1 MPKKGISALLLS
13 KAIEGFL
20 LEFTLHHSAST
31 AYRAYHPALRHL
43 TRYLGDPQLDAISP
57 TELRQFV
64 HYLITEYAPARNEY
78 STRKDTPLS
87 GSTIDN
93 YWKALR
99 SFFRWARENSLL
111 DRNPAIDLPRPKFAP
126 SEIQPFT
133 EDEIKRLLKAAE
145 YTYTERNGKK
155 IAVKRP
161 TAKRNLAL
169 LLLMLD
175 TGLRLGEIAR
185 LKIAD
190 VRLDAREVYVTPYGT
205 GKKTKSR
212 TVPIGKATSVAL
224 WHYLSQH
231 EFDPT
236 RQLFSASA
244 KSIRALV
251 QRLGKAAAVTHT
263 HPHRFRHT
271 FAIEYL
277 RNGGDIFTLQRI
289 LGHSSLDMVRRYLNI
304 AQADIQSAHRR
315 AGLVDN
321 LYRSTRI

>member
-20 LEFTLHHSAST
+20 LDFSLHHSAST

-43 TRYLGDPQLDAISP
+43 CRRLGDLSIEAITPAS
-57 TELRQFV
+57 LKQFM
-64 HYLITEYAPARNEY
+64 HYLITEYVPARNEY
-78 STRKDTPLS
+78 STRKGMPLS
-87 GSTIDN
+87 GSAIDN
-93 YWKALR
+93 YWKTMR
-99 SFFRWARENSLL
+99 SFFRWAKESGLIKS
-111 DRNPAIDLPRPKFAP
+111 NPAADLPRPKFSP
-126 SEIQPFT
+126 PEIQPFT

-145 YTYTERNGKK
+145 YTHVERNGKK

-175 TGLRLGEIAR
+175 TGLRLGEVAR
-185 LKIAD
+185 LKVSD
-190 VRLDAREVYVTPYGT
+190 VRLDAREVYIAPYGT

-212 TVPIGKATSVAL
+212 TVPIGKATSTTL
-224 WHYLSQH
+224 WHYLSQR
-231 EFDPT
+231 ELET
-236 RQLFSASA
+236 TQSLFRFSPR
-244 KSIRALV
+244 SIRSLIL
-251 QRLGKAAAVTHT
+251 RLGKTAAVPHT

-304 AQADIQSAHRR
+304 AKTDIQTAHRR
-315 AGLVDN
+315 ASPVDK
-321 LYRSTRI
+321 LL

>member
-1 MPKKGISALLLS
+1 MPKKGILALLLS

-20 LEFTLHHSAST
+20 LDFSLHHSAST
-31 AYRAYHPALRHL
+31 AHRAYHPALRHL
-43 TRYLGDPQLDAISP
+43 LRYLGDMPLDSISP
-57 TELRQFV
+57 DSLKQFM
-64 HYLITEYAPARNEY
+64 HYLITEYTPARNEY
-78 STRKDTPLS
+78 STRKGTPLS
-87 GSTIDN
+87 GSAIDN

-99 SFFRWARENSLL
+99 SFFRWANENGLIKS
-111 DRNPAIDLPRPKFAP
+111 NPADDLPRPKFAQP
-126 SEIQPFT
+126 EIQPFT

-145 YTYTERNGKK
+145 YTHAERNGKK
-155 IAVKRP
+155 VAVKRT

-190 VRLDAREVYVTPYGT
+190 VHLEAREVYIAPYGT

-212 TVPIGKATSVAL
+212 SVPIGKRTSLAL
-224 WHYLSQH
+224 WHYLSQI
-231 EFDPT
+231 ELDTT
-236 RQLFSASA
+236 RSLFQLTA
-244 KSIRALV
+244 KSIRSLIL
-251 QRLGKAAAVTHT
+251 RLGKAAAVPHT

-304 AQADIQSAHRR
+304 ARTDIQSAHRR
-315 AGLVDN
+315 ASPVDTWQ
-321 LYRSTRI
+321 L